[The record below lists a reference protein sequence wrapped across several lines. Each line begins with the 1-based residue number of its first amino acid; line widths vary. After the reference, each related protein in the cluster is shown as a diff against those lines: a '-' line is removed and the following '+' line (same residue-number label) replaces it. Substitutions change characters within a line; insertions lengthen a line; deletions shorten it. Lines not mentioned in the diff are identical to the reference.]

1 MYLLKMGICHFPVGG
16 LLEVQSWVLLPDVR
30 WCKWMISRHLLHM
43 ADLKSSALGTQGTF
57 LLVFRRWELAGENR
71 VPFSK
76 EDFREARTNVL
87 LKYTDCDASRLQVKR
102 HRPVKVKSDA
112 VA

>member
-1 MYLLKMGICHFPVGG
+1 MIYLFVGDGDLSLSSWWFIGDTMMGPAPRCKM
-16 LLEVQSWVLLPDVR
+16 VQVDDFSPSVAHGR
-30 WCKWMISRHLLHM
+30 SQIIS
-43 ADLKSSALGTQGTF
+43 T
-57 LLVFRRWELAGENR
+57 RRELAGENR